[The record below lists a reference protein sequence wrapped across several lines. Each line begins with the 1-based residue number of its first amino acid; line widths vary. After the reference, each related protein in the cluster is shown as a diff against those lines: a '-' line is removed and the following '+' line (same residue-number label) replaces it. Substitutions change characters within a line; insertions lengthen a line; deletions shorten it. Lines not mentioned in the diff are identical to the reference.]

1 MFEEGYESLIGKA
14 FTTGFLL
21 IRGTFV
27 KIMLGDGDQDVLAL
41 DKPVRTYAHSF
52 YRTSFGGEA
61 MSSDGSGPWWS
72 FFGGRGSKVGV
83 PRNPNILTVLRV
95 EQATNLVKAHRG
107 VLQLNGLTSIT
118 PTVAGVLA
126 RYRGVLFLN
135 GLLTLPLQV
144 ATRLAKH
151 RGPLYLGSV
160 QDLSE
165 DAREALH
172 RNPQIHY
179 PDRDSYEETDKVE
192 NPDGM

>member
-1 MFEEGYESLIGKA
+1 M
-14 FTTGFLL
+14 L
-21 IRGTFV
+21 IRSVFV
-27 KIMLGDGDQDVLAL
+27 RIVLGPGGWCVTAFSKL
-41 DKPVRTYAHSF
+41 PRTYAHSF

-61 MSSDGSGPWWS
+61 MSSDGPVTWWS
-72 FFGGRGSKVGV
+72 FFSGRGSKGRL
-83 PRNPNILTVLRV
+83 PRNTNIITVLRV
-95 EQATNLVKAHRG
+95 EQATNLVKAHHG

-144 ATRLAKH
+144 ATRLARH

-160 QDLSE
+160 QDLTE

-172 RNPQIHY
+172 ENPQIHY
-179 PDRDSYEETDKVE
+179 PDRESYEDAHKAEDS
-192 NPDGM
+192 DGI

>member
-1 MFEEGYESLIGKA
+1 
-14 FTTGFLL
+14 
-21 IRGTFV
+21 
-27 KIMLGDGDQDVLAL
+27 MLGSGGRDALVL

-52 YRTSFGGEA
+52 YRTSFGGEV

-72 FFGGRGSKVGV
+72 FFSGRGSKIGV
-83 PRNPNILTVLRV
+83 PRNTNILTALRV
-95 EQATNLVKAHRG
+95 EQATNLVKEHRG

-126 RYRGVLFLN
+126 RYKGVLFLN

-160 QDLSE
+160 QGLTE

-179 PDRDSYEETDKVE
+179 PDRDSYEETHKVE
-192 NPDGM
+192 NPDGRL